1 MCLELNNVYGKDTM
15 VNSDLSYIYH
25 AIYMV
30 MKLTGDVV
38 DEGKFIY
45 VDSWYKSVELS
56 DEQGKHSTDV
66 IGTVEKYWKSLPKD
80 AMKAKLKKREGV
92 SSLFTLG

>member
-1 MCLELNNVYGKDTM
+1 MCLELNNVYGKDKM

-45 VDSWYKSVELS
+45 VDS
-56 DEQGKHSTDV
+56 
-66 IGTVEKYWKSLPKD
+66 
-80 AMKAKLKKREGV
+80 
-92 SSLFTLG
+92 

>member
-1 MCLELNNVYGKDTM
+1 MCLELNNVYGKDKM

-56 DEQGKHSTDV
+56 GEQGKHSTDV
-66 IGTVEKYWKSLPKD
+66 IGTVEKHWKSLPKD
-80 AMKAKLKKREGV
+80 AMKAKLKKREGG
-92 SSLFTLG
+92 SCLFTLG